1 MNILEVKNIKKKF
14 GKEEILKSVSIEV
27 PEHSIYGFVGENGA
41 GKTTTMNIILGLLKA
56 SSGEIEVA
64 GRKVVYNDQSTNKDI
79 GYLPDVPSFYSYYTA
94 SEYLH
99 FIGQLTGID
108 KQQLKDR
115 VEELLKLVN
124 LQSGKRKIGKFSR
137 GMKQR
142 LGLAQALLN
151 RPKLIIC
158 DEPTS
163 ALDPIGR
170 KEVLELMQSLKHET
184 TILFSSHILEDVE
197 KISDRVAILHQGEIQ
212 CAGTIEEIKQK
223 YPMNGFKLGFDKKE
237 EEQLFLA
244 AFSRDHTIE
253 KEGTELTLNAGAT
266 QETGHRLIAFL
277 NQEQII
283 PKTFTRLE
291 PTLESIFMEVTRI

>member
-1 MNILEVKNIKKKF
+1 MNILEVKNIKKSF

-41 GKTTTMNIILGLLKA
+41 GKTTTMNIILGLLQA
-56 SSGEIEVA
+56 TSGEVIVD
-64 GRKVVYNDQSTNKDI
+64 GKTVVYNDQTTNKEI
-79 GYLPDVPSFYSYYTA
+79 GYLPDVPSFYSYYSA
-94 SEYLH
+94 REYLYLV
-99 FIGQLTGID
+99 GQLTGIE
-108 KQQLKDR
+108 KQKLTVR
-115 VEELLKLVN
+115 VDELLKLVN
-124 LQSGKRKIGKFSR
+124 LKSGKRRIGKFSR

-212 CAGTIEEIKQK
+212 CAGSMEKIKRS
-223 YPMNGFKLGFDKKE
+223 YPMDGFQLSFEKNRQK
-237 EEQLFLA
+237 QLFADTFGKKYSIQEENGL
-244 AFSRDHTIE
+244 FTLHTS
-253 KEGTELTLNAGAT
+253 EGE
-266 QETGHRLIAFL
+266 ETGLELMSFL
-277 NQEQII
+277 NKQQIV

-291 PTLESIFMEVTRI
+291 PTLESIFMEVTGA

>member
-1 MNILEVKNIKKKF
+1 MNILEVKNIKKSF
-14 GKEEILKSVSIEV
+14 GKDEILKSVSIQV

-41 GKTTTMNIILGLLKA
+41 GKTTTMNIILGLLQA
-56 SSGEIEVA
+56 TSGEVIVDEK
-64 GRKVVYNDQSTNKDI
+64 KVVYNNQSTNKNI
-79 GYLPDVPSFYSYYTA
+79 GYLPDVPSFYSYYSA
-94 SEYLH
+94 REYL
-99 FIGQLTGID
+99 FLVGQLTGID
-108 KQQLKDR
+108 KQELNKR
-115 VEELLKLVN
+115 VDELLELVN
-124 LQSGKRKIGKFSR
+124 LKSGKRRIGKFSR

-197 KISDRVAILHQGEIQ
+197 KISDQVAILHNGEIQ
-212 CAGTIEEIKQK
+212 CAGSLEEIKRS
-223 YPMNGFKLGFDKKE
+223 YPMDGFKLSFESNEEKAAFLQAFGQDSNIQ
-237 EEQLFLA
+237 EEQGA
-244 AFSRDHTIE
+244 
-253 KEGTELTLNAGAT
+253 LTLYTSDG
-266 QETGHRLIAFL
+266 QQTGLKVMAFL
-277 NQEQII
+277 NNRGIV

-291 PTLESIFMEVTRI
+291 PTLESIFMEVTGA

>member
-1 MNILEVKNIKKKF
+1 MNILEVKNIKKNF

-41 GKTTTMNIILGLLKA
+41 GKTTTMNIILGLLQA
-56 SSGEIEVA
+56 TSGEVIVD
-64 GRKVVYNDQSTNKDI
+64 GKTVVYNDQTTNKEI
-79 GYLPDVPSFYSYYTA
+79 GYLPDVPSFYSYYSA
-94 SEYLH
+94 REYLYL
-99 FIGQLTGID
+99 IGQLTRIE
-108 KQQLKDR
+108 KQKLTMR
-115 VEELLKLVN
+115 VDELLKLVN
-124 LQSGKRKIGKFSR
+124 LKSGKRRIGKFSR

-212 CAGTIEEIKQK
+212 CAGSMEEIKRS
-223 YPMNGFKLGFDKKE
+223 YPMDGFQLSFEKDMQK
-237 EEQLFLA
+237 QLFVDTFREKCSIQEENGLLTI
-244 AFSRDHTIE
+244 HTS
-253 KEGTELTLNAGAT
+253 EG
-266 QETGHRLIAFL
+266 QETGLELMSFL
-277 NQEQII
+277 NKQQIV

-291 PTLESIFMEVTRI
+291 PTLESIFMEVTGA

>member
-1 MNILEVKNIKKKF
+1 MNILEVKNIKKNF
-14 GKEEILKSVSIEV
+14 GKEKILKSVSIEV

-41 GKTTTMNIILGLLKA
+41 GKTTTMNIILGLLQA
-56 SSGEIEVA
+56 TSGEVIVD
-64 GRKVVYNDQSTNKDI
+64 GKTVVYNDQTTNKEI
-79 GYLPDVPSFYSYYTA
+79 GYLPDVPSFYSYYSA
-94 SEYLH
+94 REYLCL
-99 FIGQLTGID
+99 IGQLTGIE
-108 KQQLKDR
+108 KQKLTMR
-115 VEELLKLVN
+115 VDELLKLVN
-124 LQSGKRKIGKFSR
+124 LKSGKRRIGKFSR

-212 CAGTIEEIKQK
+212 CAGSMEEIKRS
-223 YPMNGFKLGFDKKE
+223 YPMDGFQLSFEKDMQK
-237 EEQLFLA
+237 QLFVDTFREKCSIQEENGLLTI
-244 AFSRDHTIE
+244 HTS
-253 KEGTELTLNAGAT
+253 EG
-266 QETGHRLIAFL
+266 QETGLELMSFL
-277 NQEQII
+277 NKQQIV

-291 PTLESIFMEVTRI
+291 PTLESIFMEVTGA

>member
-41 GKTTTMNIILGLLKA
+41 GKTTTMNIILGLLEA

-64 GRKVVYNDQSTNKDI
+64 GKKVVYNDQTTNKDI

-142 LGLAQALLN
+142 LGLAQAILN

-212 CAGTIEEIKQK
+212 CAGTIEEIKQE
-223 YPMNGFKLGFDKKE
+223 YPMDGFKLGFDKKE

-253 KEGTELTLNAGAT
+253 KEGTELTLTAGAT

-277 NQEQII
+277 DQEQII

-291 PTLESIFMEVTRI
+291 PTLESIFMEVTKA